1 MSLRSAFIGLALL
14 TALCGGG
21 LYVLQSHFGRETQMR
36 DAERAFLTG
45 HAGNNAPDSIV
56 ATDPSPSRG
65 GSASVPAE
73 PAALRNEEPLTLD
86 SWYADAGSNE
96 GPADTDP
103 EDKSHLI
110 NDAQPLVSAEPI

>member
-1 MSLRSAFIGLALL
+1 MSLRSVLIGLALI

-21 LYVLQSHFGRETQMR
+21 LYMLQSHFGREAQMR
-36 DAERAFLTG
+36 DAERTFLTG
-45 HAGNNAPDSIV
+45 HAAGGARDGIAAPP
-56 ATDPSPSRG
+56 PSPSRG
-65 GSASVPAE
+65 DTASVPAE

-103 EDKSHLI
+103 EDKSYLI

>member
-1 MSLRSAFIGLALL
+1 MSLRSVFIGLALL

-45 HAGNNAPDSIV
+45 HAAPDSIV

-65 GSASVPAE
+65 DSASVPAE

-103 EDKSHLI
+103 EDKSYLI